1 MGQEISSMI
10 SGTTSRYL
18 DVGATEETKSK
29 QLFRD
34 SITYLNEKLQA

>member
-10 SGTTSRYL
+10 SGTTSKYQ